1 MKKLST
7 YLFLLLF
14 TLQTPSWA
22 DNHCNRWMSSNSK
35 ETILKHSPTWF
46 LNPPPD
52 TEAITYGV
60 GYASSSQA
68 LFALDKSLFQAK
80 LNITCNKFSVCTTV
94 TNESDSSTSTVCK
107 VEKATLDKIIIVKTH
122 IGEDSQIYY
131 VYTLIQTATAEQN

>member
-1 MKKLST
+1 MKKLSA
-7 YLFLLLF
+7 YLFLLFF

-22 DNHCNRWMSSNSK
+22 DNHCDQRMPSNSK

-52 TEAITYGV
+52 TETITYAV

-68 LFALDKSLFQAK
+68 LFAHDKSLFQAK
-80 LNITCNKFSVCTTV
+80 INITCKKFSVCTTV
-94 TNESDSSTSTVCK
+94 TNESDDSTSTVCK
-107 VEKATLDKIIIVKTH
+107 VEEATLDKIIIVKTH

-131 VYTLIQTATAEQN
+131 VYTLIQTTTAEPN

>member
-1 MKKLST
+1 MKR
-7 YLFLLLF
+7 FLGILVLIL

-22 DNHCNRWMSSNSK
+22 DNHCDQRMPSNSK

-52 TEAITYGV
+52 TETITYGV

-68 LFALDKSLFQAK
+68 LFAHDKSLFRAK
-80 LNITCNKFSVCTTV
+80 LNITCKKFSVCTTV
-94 TNESDSSTSTVCK
+94 TNESDGSTSTVCK
-107 VEKATLDKIIIVKTH
+107 VEKATLDKIITVKTH

-131 VYTLIQTATAEQN
+131 VFTLIQTATAEPN